1 MSSDVLGNNKHPNGG
16 TALARSHSHSNV
28 NKPSQ
33 DLIGLTLHQITDP
46 IDAPNPNSTVMNKT
60 LTEASNANTSKVD
73 ELVTET
79 INQNEEL
86 GAADSSV
93 TCNTSKGMPL
103 LSPTFNRQ

>member
-1 MSSDVLGNNKHPNGG
+1 MGNEILASSRHPNGS

-46 IDAPNPNSTVMNKT
+46 IDVPTANSTVMNKT
-60 LTEASNANTSKVD
+60 TEASNANTSKVE
-73 ELVTET
+73 ELITET
-79 INQNEEL
+79 MNQNEEL